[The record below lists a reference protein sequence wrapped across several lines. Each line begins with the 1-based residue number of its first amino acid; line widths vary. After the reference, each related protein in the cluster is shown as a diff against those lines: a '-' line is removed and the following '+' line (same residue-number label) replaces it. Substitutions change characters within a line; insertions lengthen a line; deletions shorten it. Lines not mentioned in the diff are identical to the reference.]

1 MKSFFRTVLATMLGL
16 LLFQLLG
23 LLIVVVIIAGVAASG
38 GSEASFEVESGSI
51 LHLRLDQPLVE
62 RSNDNP
68 LTNID
73 WVNLRSNQGLS
84 VQELL
89 VVLHHSAKDPKIQ
102 GVFLDLSD
110 VQGDMTQ
117 RDQVREGLERFKR
130 SGKWIIAHSES
141 YTQGTLLLAS
151 MAKPL
156 CMVPTG
162 IAMLNGLATEPVF
175 LKGMFEKL
183 DMEIELIRVGK
194 FKGAG
199 EMLVRENLSEEN
211 RFQQNAFIQGV
222 YAEMLNHLGKNRA
235 LHPDTLRRLADAA
248 VVRNAASAVKA
259 GLVDSLLRLPPFYPL
274 HRQHSSKKG

>member
-1 MKSFFRTVLATMLGL
+1 MLGL

-38 GSEASFEVESGSI
+38 GSDASFEVESGSI

-199 EMLVRENLSEEN
+199 EMLVRKPFRRKSFPTK
-211 RFQQNAFIQGV
+211 RFDPRSLCRNAQPPWQEQG
-222 YAEMLNHLGKNRA
+222 
-235 LHPDTLRRLADAA
+235 LASGYFAA
-248 VVRNAASAVKA
+248 VGKRSCGAQCCFGGEGGSCGQLAVPGS
-259 GLVDSLLRLPPFYPL
+259 GLVMDATKDQGQS
-274 HRQHSSKKG
+274 H